1 MTSNLNTLRAQIEE
15 HLTSR
20 GLVAFHGFL
29 GSSGHQPS
37 AYWDTARRPDYQE
50 FIATAEAAGA
60 RVITMFA
67 NEFSAD
73 EVDHALAMLEGS
85 ELDPEES
92 RSIESRLREMRAY
105 DGFTCSIE
113 LSFDHAGRSY
123 LFELSTE
130 WHDEFND
137 LRERIDDAYSDAD
150 DPEEDDDRPSFGSY
164 YSQN

>member
-1 MTSNLNTLRAQIEE
+1 MTSNLNTLRAQIQE

-20 GLVAFHGFL
+20 GLVVFHGFL
-29 GSSGHQPS
+29 GASGHQPS

-67 NEFSAD
+67 NEFSAE
-73 EVDHALAMLEGS
+73 EVDDALAMLEGS
-85 ELDPEES
+85 QLDSEES
-92 RSIESRLREMRAY
+92 RTIESRLREMRAY

-113 LSFDHAGRSY
+113 LSFDHKGRSY
-123 LFELSTE
+123 LYELSTE

-137 LRERIDDAYSDAD
+137 LRERIDDAYSED
-150 DPEEDDDRPSFGSY
+150 DSEEDDDRPSFGSY